1 MANEHSTDARNF
13 PVNWEKQRDPN
24 FKRPDHPD
32 FMSASELKKM
42 EFSGVRRNSLS
53 KHWEIWLVGELKAF
67 GDEKD
72 VNAFA
77 AAYEEIFA
85 LQNVEI
91 VEIQNSPLTK

>member
-1 MANEHSTDARNF
+1 MANTSNRDARNF
-13 PVNWEKQRDPN
+13 PVNWEKQKDPN

-32 FMSASELKKM
+32 FMTASELKKK
-42 EFSGVRRNSLS
+42 EFSGVRRNSLTN
-53 KHWEIWLVGELKAF
+53 HWEIWLVGELKAF

-85 LQNVEI
+85 LNDVEI
-91 VEIQNSPLTK
+91 VEVINQPLTK